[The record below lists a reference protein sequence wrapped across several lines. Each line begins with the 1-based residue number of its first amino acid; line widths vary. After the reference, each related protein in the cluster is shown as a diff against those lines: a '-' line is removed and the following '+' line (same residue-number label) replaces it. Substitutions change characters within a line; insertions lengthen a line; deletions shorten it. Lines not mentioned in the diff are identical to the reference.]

1 MFPQNNTLQLKKG
14 LNRWVRHDF
23 RALKVP
29 KMGFYFIS
37 TLLLYL
43 DVWNVSTRHCV
54 SHFSNYFLEWHSVN

>member
-37 TLLLYL
+37 TLLLDL
-43 DVWNVSTRHCV
+43 DV
-54 SHFSNYFLEWHSVN
+54 